1 MLSLSKHK
9 KYFHLDGIKAA
20 ILSSR
25 SYFEC
30 FMMLHESIAT
40 IYHLIKRL
48 VMSCQS
54 HTAQNFW
61 GERKNIFT
69 QVDDDDDD
77 INHDDDNDDDYHV
90 AVFF

>member
-1 MLSLSKHK
+1 
-9 KYFHLDGIKAA
+9 
-20 ILSSR
+20 
-25 SYFEC
+25 
-30 FMMLHESIAT
+30 
-40 IYHLIKRL
+40 
-48 VMSCQS
+48 MSCQS
-54 HTAQNFW
+54 HTSQNFW